1 MLGAHQRGR
10 YALAALLTGSS
21 LTTAFVSAQEPGGPG
36 LVDTAYEISD
46 WSVQPEDLGALIEGW
61 GAPPEETADLPASG
75 EVPPVETPAPEPS
88 AVPMPPVP
96 AQTTEPAGTCSV
108 SELLVP
114 SCGVWWGVYSIRGA
128 DLTSSVTDLEQ
139 RTGRAFDIV
148 LRYHD
153 FSGRPGPGVFPDES
167 ELELGASR
175 MLFFAWE
182 SRLFSEKT
190 ELRWSDI
197 AAGRHDDVIRA
208 AADRIRDYGKKVF
221 ISFDPEMDRRT
232 TGQDIEKGTPAE
244 YVEAARHVHRLFAEA
259 GAANTVWVWTV
270 TGYLG
275 EGNDERMAAMYPGDE
290 YVDWVAYD
298 PYNFYGCKGSA
309 WETFEQ
315 SISGTYRW
323 LTDNGLGH
331 KPFMLPEY
339 GTQYDPADPAR
350 STQWYTD
357 IPATLQR
364 YPNIKGMIR
373 WDSDFGCGLRLD
385 NGPGMVDSFA
395 EAGRHPLLDPAR

>member
-1 MLGAHQRGR
+1 MFGAHRRGR
-10 YALAALLTGSS
+10 YTLAALLAGCC
-21 LTTAFVSAQEPGGPG
+21 LTTAFVSSQEPGELDFP
-36 LVDTAYEISD
+36 DPAYEISGWPIRPD
-46 WSVQPEDLGALIEGW
+46 DFEALIEDWTVPPKDAEGLPVR
-61 GAPPEETADLPASG
+61 GEAPPAATQAPEVSPPPAL
-75 EVPPVETPAPEPS
+75 PPVGTGPATGEC
-88 AVPMPPVP
+88 
-96 AQTTEPAGTCSV
+96 TV
-108 SELLVP
+108 SEILVP
-114 SCGVWWGVYSIRGA
+114 SCGAWWGIYSIRGR
-128 DLTSSVTDLEQ
+128 DLSASVTDLEQ
-139 RTGRAFDIV
+139 QINRPFDIV

-153 FSGRPGPGVFPDES
+153 FSGTPGPGVFPDKS
-167 ELELGASR
+167 EIELGESR

-221 ISFDPEMDRRT
+221 VSFDPEMDRRT
-232 TGQDIEKGTPAE
+232 TGQDIDKGGTAD
-244 YVEAARHVHRLFAEA
+244 YVAAARHVHRLFEEA
-259 GAANTVWVWTV
+259 GASNTVWVWTV

-275 EGNDERMAAMYPGDE
+275 EGNDQRMASMYPGDE

-298 PYNFYGCKGSA
+298 PYNFYGCKGSS

-323 LTDNGLGH
+323 LNENGLGH

-350 STQWYTD
+350 SKQWYTD
-357 IPATLQR
+357 IPETLQE
-364 YPNIKGMIR
+364 YPNIKGLVR

-385 NGPGMVDSFA
+385 NGPGMIDAFE
-395 EAGRHPLLDPAR
+395 EAGLHPLLNPSR